1 MWVFGFQVSL
11 QQEGILMS
19 NFTLFV
25 CGLAIT
31 LISGMGVAIS
41 QIHIAYEKHYK
52 KNKEEEEEYFKILK
66 EESA

>member
-1 MWVFGFQVSL
+1 
-11 QQEGILMS
+11 MS

-41 QIHIAYEKHYK
+41 QIHIGYK
-52 KNKEEEEEYFKILK
+52 NLKNKNQKYDQLDFEILK
-66 EESA
+66 KEDYA

>member
-1 MWVFGFQVSL
+1 
-11 QQEGILMS
+11 MS

-41 QIHIAYEKHYK
+41 QIHLAYEKHSK
-52 KNKEEEEEYFKILK
+52 QETETQEYLEMLK

>member
-1 MWVFGFQVSL
+1 
-11 QQEGILMS
+11 MS

-41 QIHIAYEKHYK
+41 QIHLAYEKS
-52 KNKEEEEEYFKILK
+52 NKRDTETSEYLEMLK

>member
-1 MWVFGFQVSL
+1 
-11 QQEGILMS
+11 MS

-41 QIHIAYEKHYK
+41 QVCVGYEQLKQK
-52 KNKEEEEEYFKILK
+52 KITEKENQLYFDAIKEELT
-66 EESA
+66 

>member
-1 MWVFGFQVSL
+1 
-11 QQEGILMS
+11 MS

-41 QIHIAYEKHYK
+41 QVNMGYEKIKRTK
-52 KNKEEEEEYFKILK
+52 KTSEEQLYFDVLK
-66 EESA
+66 EESL